1 MPNKIQYR
9 RVGDYLIP
17 NLILPPEETAI
28 TLGKW
33 GMMYKSYL
41 EKHKKVLFNSLLIKG
56 NLYQHCA
63 EIEAQAKDMFNTLV
77 EQMKKAEG
85 VTEQLKEENA
95 RLRQET
101 YHAREGLQELARLH
115 TLVRFDDK
123 WDFPI
128 VTARVIG
135 HNPGRFLTT
144 MVINRG
150 SEHGVKENMPVFSMN
165 GLVGKISKAS
175 MTHSRVQ
182 LLVDPN
188 LKLSVMDRRTRVVG
202 FLESMDG
209 VRLTALVPT
218 HAGVHAGDTLVTSGL
233 GGIFPKGIPVGTVKD
248 VRKSDLDVMR
258 QMEVEPFQDFSILE
272 EVFVMEKEPDWLIKE
287 LLDE

>member
-1 MPNKIQYR
+1 MFRAFRFIVDLFSQRHGIVAFVFFLVLGLLMRQAPVPIR
-9 RVGDYLIP
+9 ESIVT
-17 NLILPPEETAI
+17 TAI
-28 TLGKW
+28 STLYFPAQRIVSAVGH
-33 GMMYKSYL
+33 YKSMAL
-41 EKHKKVLFNSLLIKG
+41 EN
-56 NLYQHCA
+56 
-63 EIEAQAKDMFNTLV
+63 
-77 EQMKKAEG
+77 
-85 VTEQLKEENA
+85 EQLKEENA

-123 WDFPI
+123 WDYPI
-128 VTARVIG
+128 VTSRVVG

-150 SEHGVKENMPVFSMN
+150 TEHGVHENMPVFSMN
-165 GLVGKISKAS
+165 GLVGKVSKA
-175 MTHSRVQ
+175 TLNHSRVQ

-188 LKLSVMDRRTRVVG
+188 LKLSVMDRKTRVVG

-209 VRLTALVPT
+209 VRLTAMVPT
-218 HAGVHAGDTLVTSGL
+218 HAGIRAGDTLITSGL

-248 VRKSDLDVMR
+248 IRKSDLDVMR
-258 QMEVEPFQDFSILE
+258 QMDVEPFQDFTTLE
-272 EVFVMEKEPDWLIKE
+272 EVFVMEKEPDWIVKE

>member
-1 MPNKIQYR
+1 MFRAFRFIVDLFSQRHGIVAFVFFLVLGLLMRQAPVPIR
-9 RVGDYLIP
+9 ESIVT
-17 NLILPPEETAI
+17 TAI
-28 TLGKW
+28 STLYFPAQRIVSAVGH
-33 GMMYKSYL
+33 YKSIAL
-41 EKHKKVLFNSLLIKG
+41 EN
-56 NLYQHCA
+56 
-63 EIEAQAKDMFNTLV
+63 
-77 EQMKKAEG
+77 
-85 VTEQLKEENA
+85 EQLKEENA

-123 WDFPI
+123 WDNPI
-128 VTARVIG
+128 VTSRVVG

-150 SEHGVKENMPVFSMN
+150 TEHGVHENMPVFSMN
-165 GLVGKISKAS
+165 GLVGKVSKA
-175 MTHSRVQ
+175 TLNHSRVQ

-188 LKLSVMDRRTRVVG
+188 LKLSVMDRKTRVVG

-209 VRLTALVPT
+209 VRLTAMVPT
-218 HAGVHAGDTLVTSGL
+218 HAGIRAGDTLITSGL

-248 VRKSDLDVMR
+248 IRKSDLDVMR
-258 QMEVEPFQDFSILE
+258 QMDVEPFQDFTTLE
-272 EVFVMEKEPDWLIKE
+272 EVFVMEKEPDWIVKE

>member
-1 MPNKIQYR
+1 MLRAIRCIVDLFTQRHGIVAFVFFLALGLLMRQAPNPIRESIVSTAVSTLYFPAQR
-9 RVGDYLIP
+9 IVSAVGHFK
-17 NLILPPEETAI
+17 TVA
-28 TLGKW
+28 
-33 GMMYKSYL
+33 L
-41 EKHKKVLFNSLLIKG
+41 EN
-56 NLYQHCA
+56 
-63 EIEAQAKDMFNTLV
+63 
-77 EQMKKAEG
+77 
-85 VTEQLKEENA
+85 EQLKEENA

-128 VTARVIG
+128 VTARVVG

-150 SEHGVKENMPVFSMN
+150 TEHGVKENMPVFSMN
-165 GLVGKISKAS
+165 GLVGKISKATMS
-175 MTHSRVQ
+175 HSRVQ

-209 VRLTALVPT
+209 RRLMAMVPT
-218 HAGVHAGDTLVTSGL
+218 HAGIHAGDTLVTSGL
-233 GGIFPKGIPVGTVKD
+233 GGIFPKGIPVGTVRD

-258 QMEVEPFQDFSILE
+258 LMDVEPFQEFSILE
-272 EVFVMEKEPDWLIKE
+272 EVFVMEKEPDWIIKE

>member
-1 MPNKIQYR
+1 MFRAFRFIVDLFSQRHGIVAFVFFLVLGLLMRQAPVPIR
-9 RVGDYLIP
+9 ESIVT
-17 NLILPPEETAI
+17 TAI
-28 TLGKW
+28 STLYFPAQRIVSAVGH
-33 GMMYKSYL
+33 YKSIAL
-41 EKHKKVLFNSLLIKG
+41 EN
-56 NLYQHCA
+56 
-63 EIEAQAKDMFNTLV
+63 
-77 EQMKKAEG
+77 
-85 VTEQLKEENA
+85 EQLKEENA

-123 WDFPI
+123 WDYPI
-128 VTARVIG
+128 VTSRVVG

-150 SEHGVKENMPVFSMN
+150 TEHGVHENMPVFSMN
-165 GLVGKISKAS
+165 GLVGKVSKA
-175 MTHSRVQ
+175 TLNHSRVQ

-188 LKLSVMDRRTRVVG
+188 LKLSVMDRKTRVVG

-209 VRLTALVPT
+209 VRLTAMVPT
-218 HAGVHAGDTLVTSGL
+218 HAGIRAGDTLITSGL

-248 VRKSDLDVMR
+248 IRKSDLDVMR
-258 QMEVEPFQDFSILE
+258 RMDVEPFQDFTTLE
-272 EVFVMEKEPDWLIKE
+272 EVFVMEKEPDWIVKE

>member
-1 MPNKIQYR
+1 MFRAFRFIVDLFSQRHGIVAFVFFLVLGLLMRQAPLPIRESIVTTAVSTLYFPAQR
-9 RVGDYLIP
+9 IVSAVGH
-17 NLILPPEETAI
+17 
-28 TLGKW
+28 
-33 GMMYKSYL
+33 YKSIAL
-41 EKHKKVLFNSLLIKG
+41 EN
-56 NLYQHCA
+56 
-63 EIEAQAKDMFNTLV
+63 
-77 EQMKKAEG
+77 
-85 VTEQLKEENA
+85 EQLKEENA

-123 WDFPI
+123 WDYPI
-128 VTARVIG
+128 VTSRVVG

-150 SEHGVKENMPVFSMN
+150 TEHGVHENMPVFSMN
-165 GLVGKISKAS
+165 GLVGKVSKA
-175 MTHSRVQ
+175 TLNHSRVQ

-188 LKLSVMDRRTRVVG
+188 LKLSVMDHKTRVVG

-209 VRLTALVPT
+209 VRLTAMVPT
-218 HAGVHAGDTLVTSGL
+218 HAGIRPGDTLITSGL

-258 QMEVEPFQDFSILE
+258 QMDVEPFQDFTTLE
-272 EVFVMEKEPDWLIKE
+272 EVFVMEKEPDWIVKE

>member
-1 MPNKIQYR
+1 MF
-9 RVGDYLIP
+9 RVIRFIVDLFSQRHGIVAFVFFLVLGLLMRQAP
-17 NLILPPEETAI
+17 LPIRESIVTTAI
-28 TLGKW
+28 STLYFPAQRIVSAVGH
-33 GMMYKSYL
+33 YKSIAL
-41 EKHKKVLFNSLLIKG
+41 EN
-56 NLYQHCA
+56 
-63 EIEAQAKDMFNTLV
+63 
-77 EQMKKAEG
+77 
-85 VTEQLKEENA
+85 EQLKEENA

-123 WDFPI
+123 WDYPI
-128 VTARVIG
+128 VTSRVVG

-150 SEHGVKENMPVFSMN
+150 TEHGVHENMPVFSMN
-165 GLVGKISKAS
+165 GLVGKVSKA
-175 MTHSRVQ
+175 TLNHSRVQ

-188 LKLSVMDRRTRVVG
+188 LKLSVMDRKTRVVG

-209 VRLTALVPT
+209 VRLTAMVPT
-218 HAGVHAGDTLVTSGL
+218 HAGIRAGDTLITSGL

-248 VRKSDLDVMR
+248 IRKSDLDVMR
-258 QMEVEPFQDFSILE
+258 QMDVEPFQDFTTLE
-272 EVFVMEKEPDWLIKE
+272 EVFVMEKEPDWIVKE

>member
-1 MPNKIQYR
+1 MFRAFRFIVDLFSQRHGIVAFVFFLVLGLLMRQAPVPIR
-9 RVGDYLIP
+9 ESIVT
-17 NLILPPEETAI
+17 TAI
-28 TLGKW
+28 STLYFPAQMIVSAVGH
-33 GMMYKSYL
+33 YKSIAL
-41 EKHKKVLFNSLLIKG
+41 EN
-56 NLYQHCA
+56 
-63 EIEAQAKDMFNTLV
+63 
-77 EQMKKAEG
+77 
-85 VTEQLKEENA
+85 EQLKEENA

-123 WDFPI
+123 WDYPI
-128 VTARVIG
+128 VTSRVVG

-150 SEHGVKENMPVFSMN
+150 TEHGVHENMPVFSMN
-165 GLVGKISKAS
+165 GLVGKVSKA
-175 MTHSRVQ
+175 TLNHSRVQ

-188 LKLSVMDRRTRVVG
+188 LKLSVMDRKTRVVG

-209 VRLTALVPT
+209 VRLTAMVPT
-218 HAGVHAGDTLVTSGL
+218 HAGIRAGDTLITSGL

-248 VRKSDLDVMR
+248 IRKSDLDVMR
-258 QMEVEPFQDFSILE
+258 QMDVEPFQDFTTLE
-272 EVFVMEKEPDWLIKE
+272 EVFVMEKEPDWIVKE

>member
-1 MPNKIQYR
+1 MLRAIRFIVDLFTQRHGIVAFVFFFALGLLMRQSPTPIRESIVSTAVSTLYFPAQR
-9 RVGDYLIP
+9 LVSAVGH
-17 NLILPPEETAI
+17 
-28 TLGKW
+28 
-33 GMMYKSYL
+33 YKS
-41 EKHKKVLFNSLLIKG
+41 V
-56 NLYQHCA
+56 
-63 EIEAQAKDMFNTLV
+63 AQENEL
-77 EQMKKAEG
+77 
-85 VTEQLKEENA
+85 LKEENA

-150 SEHGVKENMPVFSMN
+150 TEHGVKENMPVFSMN
-165 GLVGKISKAS
+165 GLVGKISKATIS
-175 MTHSRVQ
+175 HSRVQ

-202 FLESMDG
+202 FLESLDG

-233 GGIFPKGIPVGTVKD
+233 GGIFPKGIPVGTVKE

-258 QMEVEPFQDFSILE
+258 QMEVSPFQDFSILE
-272 EVFVMEKEPDWLIKE
+272 EVFVMQKETDWIIKE

>member
-1 MPNKIQYR
+1 MPIR
-9 RVGDYLIP
+9 ESVVS
-17 NLILPPEETAI
+17 TALSSLYFPAQRI
-28 TLGKW
+28 VSAMGH
-33 GMMYKSYL
+33 YKS
-41 EKHKKVLFNSLLIKG
+41 I
-56 NLYQHCA
+56 
-63 EIEAQAKDMFNTLV
+63 AQEN
-77 EQMKKAEG
+77 
-85 VTEQLKEENA
+85 EQLKEENA

-101 YHAREGLQELARLH
+101 FHAREGLQELARLH

-123 WDFPI
+123 WDYPI
-128 VTARVIG
+128 VTARVVG

-150 SEHGVKENMPVFSMN
+150 VEHGVKENMPVFSMN
-165 GLVGKISKAS
+165 GLVGKISKS
-175 MTHSRVQ
+175 TKNHSRVQ

-209 VRLTALVPT
+209 RRLTAMIPT

-233 GGIFPKGIPVGTVKD
+233 GGIFPKGIPVGTVKEI
-248 VRKSDLDVMR
+248 RKSDLDVMC
-258 QMEVEPFQDFSILE
+258 QMEVNPFQEFSILE
-272 EVFVMEKEPDWLIKE
+272 EVFVMEKEPDWIVKE

>member
-1 MPNKIQYR
+1 MLRAIRFIVDLFTQRHGIVAFVFFLVLGLLMRQAPVPIR
-9 RVGDYLIP
+9 ESIVT
-17 NLILPPEETAI
+17 TAI
-28 TLGKW
+28 STLYFPAQRIVSAVGH
-33 GMMYKSYL
+33 YKSIAL
-41 EKHKKVLFNSLLIKG
+41 EN
-56 NLYQHCA
+56 
-63 EIEAQAKDMFNTLV
+63 
-77 EQMKKAEG
+77 
-85 VTEQLKEENA
+85 EQLKEENA

-128 VTARVIG
+128 VTARVVG

-150 SEHGVKENMPVFSMN
+150 TEHGVHENMPVFSMN
-165 GLVGKISKAS
+165 GLVGKVSKA
-175 MTHSRVQ
+175 TLNHSRVQ

-188 LKLSVMDRRTRVVG
+188 LKLSVMDRKTRVVG

-209 VRLTALVPT
+209 VRLTAMVPT
-218 HAGVHAGDTLVTSGL
+218 HAGIRAGDTLITSGL

-248 VRKSDLDVMR
+248 IRKSDLDVMR
-258 QMEVEPFQDFSILE
+258 QMDVEPFQDFTTLE
-272 EVFVMEKEPDWLIKE
+272 EVFVMEKEPDWIVKE